1 MGKSINMVWCIKC
14 VQFFMSTPYQ
24 DKRFFGSLAIQWIW
38 SLVIPNVV
46 LVIARQIYI
55 FLFSG
60 YYQNCPWQMAI
71 LVGFQS
77 GIWLIL
83 FCSAYLNE
91 YVQLSSMSENKL
103 FDWLIVKK
111 LGIKWTILRWILG
124 GSTSTSWS
132 LSCTGICVGR
142 ASARESRFPN

>member
-1 MGKSINMVWCIKC
+1 
-14 VQFFMSTPYQ
+14 MSTPYQ
-24 DKRFFGSLAIQWIW
+24 DKRSLAIQWIW

-55 FLFSG
+55 YLFSS

-71 LVGFQS
+71 VVGLQS

-91 YVQLSSMSENKL
+91 YVQLN
-103 FDWLIVKK
+103 
-111 LGIKWTILRWILG
+111 
-124 GSTSTSWS
+124 S
-132 LSCTGICVGR
+132 L
-142 ASARESRFPN
+142 E

>member
-1 MGKSINMVWCIKC
+1 MSSI
-14 VQFFMSTPYQ
+14 FFISNLSQ
-24 DKRFFGSLAIQWIW
+24 DKRSLAIQWIW

-71 LVGFQS
+71 VVGLQS

-91 YVQLSSMSENKL
+91 YVQLDHLE
-103 FDWLIVKK
+103 
-111 LGIKWTILRWILG
+111 
-124 GSTSTSWS
+124 
-132 LSCTGICVGR
+132 
-142 ASARESRFPN
+142 